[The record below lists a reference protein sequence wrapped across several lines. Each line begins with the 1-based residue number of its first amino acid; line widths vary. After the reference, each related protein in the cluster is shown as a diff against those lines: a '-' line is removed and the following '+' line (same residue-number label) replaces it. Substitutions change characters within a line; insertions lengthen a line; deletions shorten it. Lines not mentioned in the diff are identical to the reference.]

1 VDLTKY
7 RALFLEEGTE
17 HLAEMSRSLLEL
29 EKDPAARV
37 AIETVFRMVHSM
49 KSMAAS
55 LEYESIARLAHRL
68 EDRMESVRS
77 AGRICSVDDLPLLFR
92 GLEVMEA
99 MLAHVAQTGEA
110 PDGDPALLAA
120 LDPSPKEDDT
130 EKKALI

>member
-1 VDLTKY
+1 MCQHICTGPVIIFGLSIGLLA
-7 RALFLEEGTE
+7 ALRF
-17 HLAEMSRSLLEL
+17 ASQ
-29 EKDPAARV
+29 
-37 AIETVFRMVHSM
+37 FRFIAMPP
-49 KSMAAS
+49 SMAAS
-55 LEYESIARLAHRL
+55 LEYESISRLAHRL

-99 MLAHVAQTGEA
+99 MLAHVARTGEA

-120 LDPSPKEDDT
+120 LEPSPEGDDT

>member
-1 VDLTKY
+1 MDLTKY

-68 EDRMESVRS
+68 EDRMES
-77 AGRICSVDDLPLLFR
+77 
-92 GLEVMEA
+92 
-99 MLAHVAQTGEA
+99 
-110 PDGDPALLAA
+110 
-120 LDPSPKEDDT
+120 
-130 EKKALI
+130 